1 MPLKL
6 YQSTGYINQTKD
18 PLSLNTYVVI
28 EWLTKFLKDECI
40 RQRGITRAVLGLSGG
55 LDSTV
60 VAYLCVKAF
69 GPKNVYAF
77 SMPFKTSAT
86 ESFNHAKL
94 VAEKL
99 TINFEKIDISSM
111 IEGYTPQIEQ
121 DISDLRL
128 GNLCARCR
136 AMILFDQS
144 AKLNGLPIGTGNK
157 SERLM
162 GYYTWHA
169 DDSPPV
175 NPLGDLY
182 KTQVFEI
189 AKELKVPEVILN
201 KAPSADLVS
210 GQTDEKD
217 LGLSYLKIDN
227 ILYYLLQGYTKEN
240 LSEYG
245 FEQKEVEVVLNKL
258 QQTHWKRRLPTVA
271 MLDVMAIGESYLRP
285 VDYC

>member
-6 YQSTGYINQTKD
+6 YQSTGYINQAKD
-18 PLSLNTYVVI
+18 PLSLNTSVVI

-201 KAPSADLVS
+201 KVPSADLVS

-217 LGLSYLKIDN
+217 LGVSYFKIDN

-271 MLDVMAIGESYLRP
+271 MLDLMAIGESYLRP
-285 VDYC
+285 VDYS